1 MKKASKNENVVELD
15 LFAPEDFGEEES
27 AKATKADEVTK
38 ADEAKSNEA
47 SEDEVAS
54 VMSSDVASL
63 FLRLSQSRF
72 RSSFYLN
79 QKDRAI
85 IADKGMATIREHARQ
100 IIAKR
105 LAPAVIPNDGRQTPM
120 RHGTSPVFIAQHA
133 TACCCRGCLEKW
145 HHIPK
150 GRALTADEQAYV
162 VEVIMRWIEK
172 FYDISP
178 SLQ

>member
-1 MKKASKNENVVELD
+1 MLLQ
-15 LFAPEDFGEEES
+15 LFSIIQGINAEPL
-27 AKATKADEVTK
+27 T
-38 ADEAKSNEA
+38 
-47 SEDEVAS
+47 
-54 VMSSDVASL
+54 
-63 FLRLSQSRF
+63 
-72 RSSFYLN
+72 SSFYLN

-85 IADKGMATIREHARQ
+85 IADKGMATIREHTRQ

>member
-27 AKATKADEVTK
+27 AKETKADEVTK
-38 ADEAKSNEA
+38 TDEAKSNEA
-47 SEDEVAS
+47 SEDEVSS
-54 VMSSDVASL
+54 VMFSDVASL

-162 VEVIMRWIEK
+162 VEVIMWWIEK
-172 FYDISP
+172 FYDIFP

>member
-27 AKATKADEVTK
+27 DKATKADEVTK
-38 ADEAKSNEA
+38 TDEAKSNEA

>member
-27 AKATKADEVTK
+27 AKETKADEVTK
-38 ADEAKSNEA
+38 TDEAKSNEA
-47 SEDEVAS
+47 SEDEVSS
-54 VMSSDVASL
+54 VMFSDVASL